1 MRFVARLASLR
12 LQSKVNRSVWGDL
25 LLFLFLAVF
34 GAFMALPLVYSINNA
49 FKPLDEL
56 FLFPPR
62 FFVRNP
68 TMSNFTDLFHL
79 LSNSWV
85 PFLRYAFNTVFITAV
100 GTIGHVLL
108 ASAAAFPLAKHKFRG
123 NKILFSVIV
132 LALMFSP
139 HVTAI
144 PNYMVIGQL
153 GWIDTYSAIII
164 PAFAFPLGLYLMKQF
179 MEQIPDALMEAAKID
194 GASEYRIFWTIVM
207 PLVKPA
213 WLTLTILLFQ
223 ILWGTDGGTM
233 IYSEKL
239 KTLNYA
245 LGQIVSGGIAR
256 AGAGAA
262 VALLL
267 MSVPILLFVFT
278 QSKIIQTMATS
289 GMKE

>member
-1 MRFVARLASLR
+1 
-12 LQSKVNRSVWGDL
+12 
-25 LLFLFLAVF
+25 
-34 GAFMALPLVYSINNA
+34 
-49 FKPLDEL
+49 
-56 FLFPPR
+56 
-62 FFVRNP
+62 
-68 TMSNFTDLFHL
+68 
-79 LSNSWV
+79 
-85 PFLRYAFNTVFITAV
+85 
-100 GTIGHVLL
+100 
-108 ASAAAFPLAKHKFRG
+108 
-123 NKILFSVIV
+123 
-132 LALMFSP
+132 
-139 HVTAI
+139 
-144 PNYMVIGQL
+144 
-153 GWIDTYSAIII
+153 
-164 PAFAFPLGLYLMKQF
+164 
-179 MEQIPDALMEAAKID
+179 
-194 GASEYRIFWTIVM
+194 M